1 MLKSL
6 RQHPRAIISDKRVC
20 TSSMSAT
27 ARMHTWTMT
36 RRARPAAT
44 MDFAACRT
52 MYAPDLSTCSKS
64 DTGSNQPSTY

>member
-6 RQHPRAIISDKRVC
+6 RQRPRATISDKHVC
-20 TSSMSAT
+20 ASSMSDT
-27 ARMHTWTMT
+27 ERMHTWTMT

-52 MYAPDLSTCSKS
+52 MYAPDLSTCDKS
-64 DTGSNQPSTY
+64 DTRSNQPSRY